1 MMDYHRPRTRA
12 SEIEDDFTDAD
23 NYPVFQYAYNQFL
36 SEHLADLS
44 REFDGDLQ
52 QVLILCVIGQVSIS
66 ERLRAAKPEEGQPAG
81 ITASRLADV
90 CGIPRET
97 VRRKLKRLEQKNW
110 ISCNGDQSWTIVINE
125 GVSTPRKD
133 LLQLDER
140 AVSRLARLH
149 ATLERLVRRP
159 EDAAPR
165 KCSAR

>member
-1 MMDYHRPRTRA
+1 MMDYHRPRTRVA
-12 SEIEDDFTDAD
+12 EIEGDLTDKD

-52 QVLILCVIGQVSIS
+52 QVLILCVIGQVFIA
-66 ERLRAAKPEEGQPAG
+66 ERIKTPKSDELQPPG
-81 ITASRLADV
+81 ITASRLSDV

-110 ISCNGDQSWTIVINE
+110 IRSNDDQSWTIVIDE
-125 GVSTPRKD
+125 GFSIARRD

-140 AVSRLARLH
+140 AVSRLARMH

-159 EDAAPR
+159 EEAAR
-165 KCSAR
+165 KCLAR

>member
-1 MMDYHRPRTRA
+1 MMDFYRPRTRA
-12 SEIEDDFTDAD
+12 SEIEDDFTDPDA
-23 NYPVFQYAYNQFL
+23 YPVFQYTYNQFL

-52 QVLILCVIGQVSIS
+52 QVLILCVISQVFIS
-66 ERLRAAKPEEGQPAG
+66 EHMKSSKPGECQHVG
-81 ITASRLADV
+81 ITASRLSDV

-110 ISCNGDQSWTIVINE
+110 IRSNGDQSWTIVMDE
-125 GVSTPRKD
+125 GLATARRD
-133 LLQLDER
+133 LLQLDQR
-140 AVSRLARLH
+140 AVSRLARMH
-149 ATLERLVRRP
+149 ATLERLVRPP

>member
-1 MMDYHRPRTRA
+1 MMDFHRPRTRA
-12 SEIEDDFTDAD
+12 AEIEDDFTDTD
-23 NYPVFQYAYNQFL
+23 NYPAFQYAYNQFL
-36 SEHLADLS
+36 SEHLAELS
-44 REFDGDLQ
+44 REFNGDLQ
-52 QVLILCVIGQVSIS
+52 QALILCVIGQVFMS
-66 ERLRAAKPEEGQPAG
+66 ERMRSAASGERQPLG

-110 ISCNGDQSWTIVINE
+110 ISSNGDQSWTMVIDE
-125 GVSTPRKD
+125 GVATARRD
-133 LLQLDER
+133 LLQLDQR
-140 AVSRLARLH
+140 AAARLARMH